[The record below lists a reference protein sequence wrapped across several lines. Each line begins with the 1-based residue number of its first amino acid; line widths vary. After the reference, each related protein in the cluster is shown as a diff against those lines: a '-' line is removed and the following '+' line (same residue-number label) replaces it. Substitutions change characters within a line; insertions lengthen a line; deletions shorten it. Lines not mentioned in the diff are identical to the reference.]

1 MSLLAVTSSAGG
13 PPLRVL
19 IADEDRSALVDTAA
33 RLEGLGHDV
42 ISSAI
47 DLAEATEA
55 IAREDPDVSIV
66 LVHSDDEHA
75 LSLIEEIGEFSR
87 GPVIALLADAD
98 EDFLRRATENGIGA
112 FARSMD
118 TTAIQGA
125 IDLALARHAEAE
137 QLTEQLAN
145 LQTAIERRAV
155 IERAKGM
162 LMERH
167 SLSERDAFERLR
179 KRARSTNQRVL
190 VVAAAV
196 VEGLEL
202 DDG

>member
-1 MSLLAVTSSAGG
+1 MAATSSAGD
-13 PPLRVL
+13 PQLRVL
-19 IADEDRSALVDTAA
+19 IADEDRMALLDTAE
-33 RLEGLGHDV
+33 RLHSLGHEV
-42 ISSAI
+42 ISSAV

-66 LVHSDDEHA
+66 LVHADDEHA

-98 EDFLRRATENGIGA
+98 EEFLRRAADNGIGA
-112 FARSMD
+112 FARSTD
-118 TTAIQGA
+118 TQAIQGA

-137 QLTEQLAN
+137 RLTEQLAN
-145 LQTAIERRAV
+145 LQTALERRAV

-167 SLSERDAFERLR
+167 SLSEREAFERLR
-179 KRARSTNQRVL
+179 QHARSNNQRVL
-190 VVAAAV
+190 VVSAAV

-202 DDG
+202 DGG